1 MDLKHILNEVAERI
15 KKSEEYKQLDKEEQQ
30 RFEQMVNPD
39 LLSLISGG
47 DVPAVDYSAQT
58 NGKALQ
64 LKVSLKGAKPPIW
77 RRLLVSDIL
86 TLHQLHEVIQAAMG
100 WTNFHLYDFQYGDVY
115 FEEMEEEVEQSSSN
129 FRKIHESK
137 EALIGNVLVKEGQ
150 KLEYTYD
157 FSNNWEH
164 TILLEKIEDKEA
176 AEPICLKGRRATP
189 PEAVGGVHNY
199 MHVLKLLDDPA
210 AQGEKV
216 EFYRDLLQG
225 QDPGHFDLEETNEEL
240 RKSLDSKRFSL

>member
-15 KKSEEYKQLDKEEQQ
+15 KKSDEFKQLDKEEQQ
-30 RFEQMVNPD
+30 RFEQMVNQD
-39 LLSLISGG
+39 FLSLKSGG

-58 NGKALQ
+58 NGQALQ

-77 RRLLVSDIL
+77 RRLLVSDTL

-115 FEEMEEEVEQSSSN
+115 FEEMEEEFEQGSSN
-129 FRKIHESK
+129 FRKIHDSN
-137 EALIGNVLVKEGQ
+137 EALIGDVLVKEGQ

-176 AEPICLKGRRATP
+176 AEPLCLKGRRAT
-189 PEAVGGVHNY
+189 EAVGGVQNY
-199 MHVLKLLDDPA
+199 NHALKLLDDSA
-210 AQGEKV
+210 AHGEKV
-216 EFYRDLLQG
+216 GFYRDLLEG
-225 QDPGHFDLEETNEEL
+225 QDPGHFDLGETNEEL
-240 RKSLDSKRFSL
+240 RN

>member
-15 KKSEEYKQLDKEEQQ
+15 KKSDEFKQLDQEEQQ

-39 LLSLISGG
+39 LLSLNPGG

-58 NGKALQ
+58 NGQALQ

-77 RRLLVSDIL
+77 RRVLVSDTL
-86 TLHQLHEVIQAAMG
+86 TFHQLHEVIQAAMG

-115 FEEMEEEVEQSSSN
+115 FEEMEEEFEQSSSN
-129 FRKIHESK
+129 FRKIHDSK

-164 TILLEKIEDKEA
+164 TILLEKMDDKDA

-189 PEAVGGVHNY
+189 PEAVGGVQNY
-199 MHVLKLLDDPA
+199 NQAIKLLEDPA

-225 QDPGHFDLEETNEEL
+225 LNPGYFDLEETNEEL
-240 RKSLDSKRFSL
+240 RSLDSKRFSL